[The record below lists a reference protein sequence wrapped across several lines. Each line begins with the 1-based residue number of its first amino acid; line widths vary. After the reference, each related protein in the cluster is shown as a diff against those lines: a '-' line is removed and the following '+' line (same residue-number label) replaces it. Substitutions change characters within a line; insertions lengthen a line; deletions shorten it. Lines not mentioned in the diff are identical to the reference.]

1 MPGESKQNETTLGAA
16 NGVFSLE
23 ETLKSSFAAGSEL
36 SKKITEN
43 DLRDSYQRCD
53 CNINE
58 SQKDLGFSS
67 KCGKCRPSIESLV
80 KKIQTKK

>member
-1 MPGESKQNETTLGAA
+1 MY
-16 NGVFSLE
+16 VCIC
-23 ETLKSSFAAGSEL
+23 
-36 SKKITEN
+36 KKITEN
-43 DLRDSYQRCD
+43 DLRDSYHRCD

-80 KKIQTKK
+80 KKSKQKNKFLNKNEYH

>member
-1 MPGESKQNETTLGAA
+1 MY
-16 NGVFSLE
+16 VCIC
-23 ETLKSSFAAGSEL
+23 
-36 SKKITEN
+36 KKVTEN
-43 DLRDSYQRCD
+43 DLRDSYHRCD